1 MSTMASPAP
10 LTVAPSTGSS
20 QIGDKE
26 VEELLSE
33 KLLEGYAILDTACP
47 DCVTPLVKR
56 KSSALSPKRYV
67 QTLSPRKS
75 ASPYIS
81 MSYVPVQLQPSSS
94 NAGSFDAAQ
103 STFTPVPNVPIC
115 VSCQAHVVTCQ
126 AELSILESTNSMKD
140 IGKIIIAMEEE
151 EGREAPDV
159 VSPSRLAEKSF
170 FASDQTE
177 RQSPEDYV
185 EDNTSD
191 KENGMVEEV
200 CVYIEEDKPEYEPEE
215 PPFQEGEET
224 EEGEEQML
232 EDLLPVDE
240 QMVEDSLPVD
250 DDEVE
255 SQVLDKEDNLPS
267 VEENENSITVEV
279 LDEVKETIDR
289 YDYANELLVNEENS
303 ITAEVMDEEKETIH
317 NYDANELLVKQT
329 SPSMAS
335 FFCASTASYQ
345 YVVPSPIPS
354 PKASFSEEEGI
365 EHDLDEHKQCM
376 ERAGSEA
383 ALSAILPPKPLVSD
397 LLQADEEEELD
408 QARQAMSPR
417 VKHSLDT
424 KQDGGLN
431 AVEED
436 TTFEADEVMQ
446 EYSVR

>member
-1 MSTMASPAP
+1 MASPAP
-10 LTVAPSTGSS
+10 LTVVPSTGSS

-75 ASPYIS
+75 DSPYIS
-81 MSYVPVQLQPSSS
+81 IPYVPVQLQPSSP

-159 VSPSRLAEKSF
+159 ASPSRLAEKSF

-191 KENGMVEEV
+191 KENGMMEKVRA
-200 CVYIEEDKPEYEPEE
+200 YIEEDEPEYEPED
-215 PPFQEGEET
+215 PPFQEEEET

-250 DDEVE
+250 DYVE
-255 SQVLDKEDNLPS
+255 SHVLAREDNSPS
-267 VEENENSITVEV
+267 VEDNENSNTGEV

-303 ITAEVMDEEKETIH
+303 ITAEVSDEEKETIH
-317 NYDANELLVKQT
+317 NYDANGLLAKQT

-345 YVVPSPIPS
+345 YVVPSPISS
-354 PKASFSEEEGI
+354 PKASFTEEEGI

-417 VKHSLDT
+417 VKPSLDT
-424 KQDGGLN
+424 KQDGALD
-431 AVEED
+431 AVEGD
-436 TTFEADEVMQ
+436 TTFEADEVLQ